1 MSKFVSELSKAK
13 APFATHPSTLQ
24 HQPRP
29 RLAERLA
36 ALAPLARAPLIAD
49 VDRDEPDGLSR
60 LPHTTRSRSYQPNAL
75 VPLEPPQLPLT
86 SEPPM
91 LSPVG
96 VAPLHLDFDDDARAE
111 LRLKWLG
118 FFVGLAI
125 SAAIGVGLYV
135 ALA

>member
-29 RLAERLA
+29 RLAERIA
-36 ALAPLARAPLIAD
+36 ALAPLARAPLVAD

-96 VAPLHLDFDDDARAE
+96 VAPLHLDFDDGVRAE

>member
-96 VAPLHLDFDDDARAE
+96 VAPLHLDFDDDAGAE